1 MADNICRS
9 INMQPSNMSV
19 MVNKL
24 MLTPSMFA
32 KSSAGQLTCRLK
44 NLEYVEGDIN
54 SSIFLQSTVTKS
66 ITACEPD
73 PGAALPDS
81 ILDHP
86 VLCEDAKINDLDLGS
101 IANLDARRCPLEAR
115 NVNDASKATQVIA
128 FENESIMEG
137 QEEEEE
143 FVDSVSLKGETE
155 NPLRPFNTVLLDL
168 SPENDFRT
176 MKNVNSI
183 DMPSSLNKEQ
193 KPTHLETRA
202 VSPEADLSVAQKQL
216 SKPSAKTKAIH
227 KDGMA
232 LRLHALSKSLGHSK
246 AVGSPKKKQQHK
258 RDQTSVSMAQKL
270 KHNYDDMH
278 IKERR
283 GSSTSVYPKDQQ
295 EPKVLPDFESYIVV
309 EEEGSGGYGTVYRAK
324 RRSDGV
330 TVAIKCPHPNA
341 HRRHVTN
348 EQKMLERFGGKNF
361 IIKYEGCFT
370 NGNSDCFVLE
380 HVEHDRPEVLKKEID
395 VLQLRWYGYCMF
407 RALLSLHKQGIVHR
421 DVKPGNFLFSR
432 KAHKGYLIDFNLAMD
447 LHQKYGN
454 TCKSRMGYDSSI
466 NRVMVQNA
474 KSTPPTKGG
483 KFLAAKTLQAVNQ
496 ETTKVSKSTLDPKNL
511 KKKASGQG
519 KGHNDLGS
527 WNVIKSQGAD
537 GSGITSVKDVTST
550 RTPSAERRRE
560 PMPCQGRKELISLLQ
575 ETMQSP
581 NHEASSVPAPMRK
594 RVAATPGKVDSKLGY
609 ITPMPLHSS
618 VIGVAGAGLIKKRG
632 DGKHKRE
639 GPCVGTKGFRAPE
652 VLFKS
657 PHQGPKVD
665 IWSAGVTLLYLMI
678 GRMPFFG
685 DPEQNIKEIS
695 KFRGSEDLWEVAKL
709 HDRESSFPVEL
720 YDTQSLP
727 STKLRD
733 WCETNTK
740 RPEFLE
746 VIPRS
751 LFDLVDKCLTVNPR
765 LRINAEEALKHEFF
779 APCHEALRKERL
791 CRQGFSLD
799 SRTSHS

>member
-1 MADNICRS
+1 MRRY
-9 INMQPSNMSV
+9 PSNGGD
-19 MVNKL
+19 
-24 MLTPSMFA
+24 
-32 KSSAGQLTCRLK
+32 SSCIYGRE
-44 NLEYVEGDIN
+44 NPYG
-54 SSIFLQSTVTKS
+54 SSIWGINTRMNRFFLSSFVIENIYAPLLSSVTLSLAPPAQKVCPS
-66 ITACEPD
+66 SSSSFQFKKYVDTAEAMEKFIID
-73 PGAALPDS
+73 RR
-81 ILDHP
+81 ILGN
-86 VLCEDAKINDLDLGS
+86 VGLRYCEDGEWRIH
-101 IANLDARRCPLEAR
+101 R
-115 NVNDASKATQVIA
+115 Q
-128 FENESIMEG
+128 EG
-137 QEEEEE
+137 E
-143 FVDSVSLKGETE
+143 VDSGLCGH
-155 NPLRPFNTVLLDL
+155 
-168 SPENDFRT
+168 PERE
-176 MKNVNSI
+176 V
-183 DMPSSLNKEQ
+183 
-193 KPTHLETRA
+193 
-202 VSPEADLSVAQKQL
+202 
-216 SKPSAKTKAIH
+216 
-227 KDGMA
+227 GMA
-232 LRLHALSKSLGHSK
+232 SIGMGRF
-246 AVGSPKKKQQHK
+246 KKYVDTAEAMEK
-258 RDQTSVSMAQKL
+258 
-270 KHNYDDMH
+270 
-278 IKERR
+278 
-283 GSSTSVYPKDQQ
+283 
-295 EPKVLPDFESYIVV
+295 
-309 EEEGSGGYGTVYRAK
+309 
-324 RRSDGV
+324 
-330 TVAIKCPHPNA
+330 
-341 HRRHVTN
+341 
-348 EQKMLERFGGKNF
+348 F
-361 IIKYEGCFT
+361 IIDRRILGNVGLRYCEDGEWRIHRQEGE
-370 NGNSDCFVLE
+370 V
-380 HVEHDRPEVLKKEID
+380 VLKKEID

-454 TCKSRMGYDSSI
+454 TCKSRMGYDLSI

-483 KFLAAKTLQAVNQ
+483 KFPAAKTLQAVNQ
-496 ETTKVSKSTLDPKNL
+496 ETTKVSKSTLEPKNL
-511 KKKASGQG
+511 KKK
-519 KGHNDLGS
+519 GH
-527 WNVIKSQGAD
+527 VIKSQGAD

-618 VIGVAGAGLIKKRG
+618 VIGVAGAGLTKKRG

-657 PHQGPKVD
+657 LHQGPKVD